1 MVCYKDMSNKY
12 ILKVDDVIEI
22 FNELSQSIPN
32 KYKQNGVKVNFGYNL
47 CQLSST
53 TISNPMVPL
62 KQIDVSVGIKRLDD
76 NAYDDYICSQD
87 LVYCLHDAFHE
98 ERHVYQ
104 RAVLYQD
111 KDANQNV
118 VDMAKCDIVSGVLKE
133 YEKIVY
139 HHKPSEVDAE
149 LYGWQKT
156 IDYFDTH
163 FLDKN
168 GHPLIDARAEMLDEL
183 HDIEYDRNRSWS
195 GDTWASSY
203 ENAIKSLEEN
213 MDYYKN
219 TTFDLFKPRQKI
231 TEHYKQFIQS
241 NYGRFAHAYANA
253 KTPVDAKQVLFEFA
267 YDIGEVSTLA
277 FPCLKES
284 VKEAR
289 SRQHRVVPKMP
300 IYERVKYKSIN
311 PFNPAVKDNN
321 LRFQD
326 AESRMYDKQST
337 QVHSSNR
344 SSNKQQLSR
353 NTSLDRL
360 VRNIDYS
367 DISSDHDHEH
377 NGLS

>member
-1 MVCYKDMSNKY
+1 MVCCKGMSNKY

-22 FNELSQSIPN
+22 FNELSQSILN
-32 KYKQNGVKVNFGYNL
+32 KYKQNGVKVNFGYDL
-47 CQLSST
+47 CQLSSA
-53 TISNPMVPL
+53 TISNPMIPL

-231 TEHYKQFIQS
+231 TEYYKQFIQA

-284 VKEAR
+284 VEEVKSGQR
-289 SRQHRVVPKMP
+289 RVVPKMP
-300 IYERVKYKSIN
+300 IYESMRYKGIN
-311 PFNPAVKDNN
+311 LLNSAFKNKD

-326 AESRMYDKQST
+326 VENRMYDEQSAH
-337 QVHSSNR
+337 VHSSNR
-344 SSNKQQLSR
+344 SFIQQQSSR
-353 NTSLDRL
+353 DVSLDRL
-360 VRNIDYS
+360 VRNINYS
-367 DISSDHDHEH
+367 DTQSEYEH

>member
-1 MVCYKDMSNKY
+1 MSNKY

-53 TISNPMVPL
+53 TIFNPMVPL

-163 FLDKN
+163 FF
-168 GHPLIDARAEMLDEL
+168 
-183 HDIEYDRNRSWS
+183 W
-195 GDTWASSY
+195 
-203 ENAIKSLEEN
+203 IK
-213 MDYYKN
+213 MV
-219 TTFDLFKPRQKI
+219 I
-231 TEHYKQFIQS
+231 H
-241 NYGRFAHAYANA
+241 
-253 KTPVDAKQVLFEFA
+253 
-267 YDIGEVSTLA
+267 
-277 FPCLKES
+277 
-284 VKEAR
+284 
-289 SRQHRVVPKMP
+289 
-300 IYERVKYKSIN
+300 
-311 PFNPAVKDNN
+311 
-321 LRFQD
+321 
-326 AESRMYDKQST
+326 
-337 QVHSSNR
+337 
-344 SSNKQQLSR
+344 
-353 NTSLDRL
+353 
-360 VRNIDYS
+360 
-367 DISSDHDHEH
+367 
-377 NGLS
+377 

>member
-1 MVCYKDMSNKY
+1 MSNKY
-12 ILKVDDVIEI
+12 ILDKDSASKCLADALLDVR
-22 FNELSQSIPN
+22 L
-32 KYKQNGVKVNFGYNL
+32 KYEKMGVIVNTKFENAMYG
-47 CQLSST
+47 SST
-53 TISNPMVPL
+53 SSNPFLPQ
-62 KQIDVSVGIKRLDD
+62 KQFGVSIGTKRYLENILTTDGCSY
-76 NAYDDYICSQD
+76 ARSQD
-87 LVYCLHDAFHE
+87 LVYSLHDIFHE

-111 KDANQNV
+111 KDANQNI
-118 VDMAKCDIVSGVLKE
+118 VDMAKCDIVSGVFKE

-219 TTFDLFKPRQKI
+219 TTFDLFTPRQKI

-241 NYGRFAHAYANA
+241 NYGRFAHAYVNA

-267 YDIGEVSTLA
+267 YDTGEVSTLA
-277 FPCLKES
+277 FPCLKQS

>member
-1 MVCYKDMSNKY
+1 MSDKY
-12 ILKVDDVIEI
+12 IFSKDRASKCLADALLDVRLKYEKMGVIVNTKFEKNMYGSSTSSNP
-22 FNELSQSIPN
+22 FFSRKEFGVSI
-32 KYKQNGVKVNFGYNL
+32 GVKRYIENMAKIHG
-47 CQLSST
+47 C
-53 TISNPMVPL
+53 
-62 KQIDVSVGIKRLDD
+62 
-76 NAYDDYICSQD
+76 DYARSQD
-87 LVYCLHDAFHE
+87 LVYSLHDIFHE

-111 KDANQNV
+111 ENANQNV
-118 VDMAKCDIVSGVLKE
+118 VEMAKCDIVSGVLKE

-149 LYGWQKT
+149 LYSWQKT

-163 FLDKN
+163 FLDGN
-168 GHPLIDARAEMLDEL
+168 GHPLIDARTEMLDEL

-195 GDTWASSY
+195 GDTWVSSY

-213 MDYYKN
+213 MDYYRY
-219 TTFDLFKPRQKI
+219 TTVDLFKPRQRM

-241 NYGRFAHAYANA
+241 NYGRFAHAYVNA

-367 DISSDHDHEH
+367 DNKKKVPPLFRD
-377 NGLS
+377 GLI

>member
-1 MVCYKDMSNKY
+1 MSNKY

-22 FNELSQSIPN
+22 FNELSQVIPN
-32 KYKQNGVKVNFGYNL
+32 KYKQHGVKVNFGYDL
-47 CQLSST
+47 CHLFSAT
-53 TISNPMVPL
+53 TSNPMIPL
-62 KQIDVSVGIKRLDD
+62 KQVDVSVGIKRLDD

-139 HHKPSEVDAE
+139 RHKPSEVDAE

-195 GDTWASSY
+195 GDTWVNSY

-213 MDYYKN
+213 LDYYKN
-219 TTFDLFKPRQKI
+219 TTFDLFKPRQRM
-231 TEHYKQFIQS
+231 TEYYKQFIQA
-241 NYGRFAHAYANA
+241 NHGRFAHAYANA
-253 KTPVDAKQVLFEFA
+253 KTPADAKQVLFEFA
-267 YDIGEVSTLA
+267 VVTANVSTLA
-277 FPCLKES
+277 FPCLKKS
-284 VKEAR
+284 VKEVR
-289 SRQHRVVPKMP
+289 SGQRIVIPKMP
-300 IYERVKYKSIN
+300 IYESVKYKSIN
-311 PFNPAVKDNN
+311 PFNPARKDND

-326 AESRMYDKQST
+326 VESRMYDKQPT
-337 QVHSSNR
+337 QVLSSKGSPVKR
-344 SSNKQQLSR
+344 QLSR
-353 NTSLDRL
+353 ESSLDRL

-367 DISSDHDHEH
+367 DTQSEHDHDHEH
-377 NGLS
+377 NELS

>member
-1 MVCYKDMSNKY
+1 MSNKY
-12 ILKVDDVIEI
+12 ILKVNDVIEI
-22 FNELSQSIPN
+22 FNELSQAIPN
-32 KYKQNGVKVNFGYNL
+32 KYKQHGVKVNFGYDL
-47 CQLSST
+47 CHLFSVT
-53 TISNPMVPL
+53 TSNPMVPL

-87 LVYCLHDAFHE
+87 LVYSLHDIFHE

-111 KDANQNV
+111 ENANQNV
-118 VDMAKCDIVSGVLKE
+118 VEMAKCDIVSGVLKE
-133 YEKIVY
+133 YEKVVY

-231 TEHYKQFIQS
+231 TEHYKQFIQA

-289 SRQHRVVPKMP
+289 SRQRRVVPKMP

-326 AESRMYDKQST
+326 AESRMYDKQPT

-344 SSNKQQLSR
+344 PSVSQQLSR
-353 NTSLDRL
+353 ESSLDRL
-360 VRNIDYS
+360 VRNIDCS
-367 DISSDHDHEH
+367 DTQSEHDNKH